1 MAYETTVMA
10 LHKCKIFWKYIF
22 IYIYQIKVQKWDYY
36 EFILNNTNYKVVM
49 LIATP
54 SVYK

>member
-10 LHKCKIFWKYIF
+10 LHKCKNFWKYF
-22 IYIYQIKVQKWDYY
+22 LMYIYQTKVQKWDYY